1 LALRENRTMSLEL
14 RVVEDA
20 SAAADE
26 VARLLVGAVRAGAS
40 IALSG
45 GSTPRSAYERAA
57 SSEPDWGT
65 ASLWLADERCV
76 PLDDPLSN
84 QRLVRETI
92 LDRVAVR
99 PRWHAI
105 ATHLGVDEAA
115 DRYEDLLRTEGV
127 PRVVLLGVG
136 ADGHT
141 ASLFPGSPALR
152 EHTRFALAT
161 EAGTEPFVPRI
172 TLTLPAIAACDHVV
186 FLVTGREKAEQV
198 RRAFAAE
205 PSDAT
210 PASLARSSAG
220 ATTAVLDEAAASSL

>member
-1 LALRENRTMSLEL
+1 MTLRENQTMELEL
-14 RVVEDA
+14 RVVADPA
-20 SAAADE
+20 AAADA
-26 VARLLVGAVRAGAS
+26 VARLLVEAVRSGSS

-45 GSTPRSAYERAA
+45 GSTPRLAYERAA
-57 SSEPDWGT
+57 ASQPDWSR

-76 PLDDPLSN
+76 PPDDLLSN
-84 QRLVRETI
+84 QRLVRESI
-92 LDRVAVR
+92 LDRVTGQ
-99 PRWHAI
+99 PRWHPV
-105 ATHLGVDEAA
+105 ATHVGVEGAA
-115 DRYEDLLRTEGV
+115 DRYDALLRTEGV

-152 EHTRFALAT
+152 EHTRFAVAT
-161 EAGTEPFVPRI
+161 DAGLEPFVPRV

-198 RRAFAAE
+198 RRAFAAD

-210 PASLARSSAG
+210 PASLARSAAG
-220 ATTAVLDEAAASSL
+220 TTIAILDAAAASGL